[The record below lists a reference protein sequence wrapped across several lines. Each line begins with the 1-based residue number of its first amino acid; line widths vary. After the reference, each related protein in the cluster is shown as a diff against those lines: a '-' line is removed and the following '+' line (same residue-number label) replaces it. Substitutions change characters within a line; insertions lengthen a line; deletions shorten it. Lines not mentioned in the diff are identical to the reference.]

1 MKVPKRQ
8 VTLRTCAALV
18 ITFLFPTE
26 TTRAEVQTNKVDPV
40 VTAFARAKHRQAETL
55 AAKLNL
61 FLPPRLSSFFEAAE
75 QGDWLVVS
83 NRFDND
89 LLREAGVQKS
99 GPHPE
104 MMNELWAP
112 AHETLGLYEVY
123 AQADPGLLREFAER
137 ILAVMATNA
146 LYFGGTDAGRF
157 AVTAFNDQRERPK
170 VVVLTQNALADLR
183 YMSYVREVY
192 GSAIWLPAVSDIQ
205 QGFTEYCEDYK
216 KRDPL
221 PGEKTVFHDGQVT
234 VQGVGAVM
242 IINGILAR
250 MIVEKNGGDREIFVE
265 ESYAI
270 PWMYP
275 RLVPCGPILKL
286 NRQRQG
292 KFSANVVNADRQY
305 WDALSKELIGDVRFV
320 RSVATRKI
328 FAKLR
333 AAIGGVYEFHEMK
346 DEAEYAYQ
354 QALLL
359 SPVSPDALVRLAR
372 LRVGN
377 GQMDEAAKLL
387 GQISDADLDND
398 LKRAE
403 FDTVKARL
411 RPANSR

>member
-1 MKVPKRQ
+1 M
-8 VTLRTCAALV
+8 A
-18 ITFLFPTE
+18 FLFLAATA
-26 TTRAEVQTNKVDPV
+26 RAQAQTNKVDPV
-40 VTAFARAKHRQAETL
+40 VTTFARAKHRQAEAL
-55 AAKLNL
+55 ATKLK
-61 FLPPRLSSFFEAAE
+61 LPLPERLSSFFKAAE

-89 LLREAGVQKS
+89 LLREAGVRKS

-104 MMNELWAP
+104 VTSELWAP

-123 AQADPGLLREFAER
+123 AEAEPALLREFAER
-137 ILAVMATNA
+137 ILAVMPTNA

-157 AVTAFNDQRERPK
+157 VVTAFNDQRERPS
-170 VVVLTQNALADLR
+170 VIVLTQNALADSL

-192 GSAIWLPAVSDIQ
+192 GRAVWLPAMSDVQ
-205 QGFTEYCEDYK
+205 QGFVEYCEDYR
-216 KRDPL
+216 KREPL

-250 MIVEKNGGDREIFVE
+250 TIVEKNGGGQEVFVE

-292 KFSANVVNADRQY
+292 NLSKSVVDADRRY
-305 WDALSKELIGDVRFV
+305 WDALSKELLGDVRFV
-320 RSVATRKI
+320 RSVPTRKI

-333 AAIGGVYEFHEMK
+333 AAIGGVYGFHGMT

-359 SPVSPDALVRLAR
+359 SPVSSDALVRLAR
-372 LRVGN
+372 LKVEK
-377 GQMDEAAKLL
+377 GQLEEAAKLL
-387 GQISDADLDND
+387 GRISDADLDND

-403 FDTVKARL
+403 FDAIKAKL
-411 RPANSR
+411 RPTDSR